1 MNIAKRVN
9 YLFKALLIGFSISVL
24 GYVSTVSA
32 ANDTIDAVAVSDL
45 DYTVPK
51 HLAMGVLH
59 RSYDFAKIAD
69 TDATMAMN
77 YTQVKLPLGHYQ
89 FMGGMFVPTQ
99 SIERTSFRFN
109 NIDENNQDSYTLK
122 TQLMFVQKLDDS
134 WTRIL
139 QVTPSIHSDLEAI
152 DEDAFSLMGL
162 AIWRY
167 KSTENSSWVMGVGV
181 NRLFGS
187 YKPIP
192 LLSYQYHVT
201 ERIQLDFGFPVTKA
215 EYRWRNNWS
224 MYSSIAPVGGNWR
237 YENKGA
243 NRSVSQEDEERL
255 SMSYTSWIAALGL
268 RYRVKDHYW
277 ATLEVGQSF
286 ARRLN
291 LDADDSGKE
300 DIDIA
305 DTPMLM
311 FSFGYHP

>member
-1 MNIAKRVN
+1 VNSADRVSRFFNILAVGGSGI
-9 YLFKALLIGFSISVL
+9 LLSHAPAIFAAGEAIN
-24 GYVSTVSA
+24 TVSVT
-32 ANDTIDAVAVSDL
+32 DF
-45 DYTVPK
+45 DYSVPQR
-51 HLAMGVLH
+51 LAMGVLH
-59 RSYDFAKIAD
+59 RSYDFAKIEGTKAEL
-69 TDATMAMN
+69 AMN
-77 YTQVKLPLGHYQ
+77 YTQVKLPLGKYD
-89 FMGGMFVPTQ
+89 FMGGFFVPTQ
-99 SIERTSFRFN
+99 SIEKTSFRFN
-109 NIDENNQDSYTLK
+109 DLDESNQDSYTLK

-139 QVTPSIHSDLEAI
+139 QVTPSIHSDLEAM

-181 NRLFGS
+181 NRLFGT

-192 LLSYQYHVT
+192 LLSYQYQLADRV
-201 ERIQLDFGFPVTKA
+201 QLDAGFPVTKA
-215 EYRWRNNWS
+215 EYRWRDNWS
-224 MYSSIAPVGGNWR
+224 AYTSIAPIGGNWR
-237 YENKGA
+237 YENKGT
-243 NRSVSQEDEERL
+243 RTSVVEEGEERL
-255 SMSYTSWIAALGL
+255 SMSYTSWVAALGL
-268 RYRVKDHYW
+268 RYRIKGHYW
-277 ATLEVGQSF
+277 ASLAVGQSF